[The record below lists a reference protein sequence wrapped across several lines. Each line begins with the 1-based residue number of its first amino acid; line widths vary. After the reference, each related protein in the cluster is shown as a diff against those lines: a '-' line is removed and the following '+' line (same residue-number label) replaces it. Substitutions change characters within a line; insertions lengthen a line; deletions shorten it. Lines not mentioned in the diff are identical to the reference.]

1 VPGTAQTPSSEQQ
14 RDGNIDLLAV
24 AVWAVQHATAV
35 VKDRPLE
42 VATVATGGM
51 YQSTF
56 RDRSIETAV
65 DAIGGELN
73 AQYMLSYRPTGSDSA
88 GFHQIKVTVDRPGV
102 KVRTRPGYYVGEK

>member
-1 VPGTAQTPSSEQQ
+1 
-14 RDGNIDLLAV
+14 
-24 AVWAVQHATAV
+24 VQHATAV

-56 RDRSIETAV
+56 RDKSIESAV

-73 AQYMLSYRPTGSDSA
+73 AQYTLSYHPTGSDAA
-88 GFHQIKVTVDRPGV
+88 GF
-102 KVRTRPGYYVGEK
+102 TRSK

>member
-1 VPGTAQTPSSEQQ
+1 MPGTAQTPTSEEQ
-14 RDGNIDLLAV
+14 RDGNINLLAL

-35 VKDRPLE
+35 VKDHPLE

-56 RDRSIETAV
+56 RDRSIETAI

-73 AQYMLSYRPTGSDSA
+73 AQYTLSYHPVGSSA
-88 GFHQIKVTVDRPGV
+88 EGYHEIKVSVDRPNV
-102 KVRTRPGYYVGEK
+102 KVRTRPGYYLEAK